1 MRSSV
6 FWPANAGDMDVLTVL
21 LVAALP
27 VHCLIV
33 LALAVVLRSVV
44 AVVAP
49 CMPMDTRVFF
59 TPPCR
64 GDDIHVC
71 FSVDLSLTCVPPSS
85 LFHFFVSLR
94 LHSSGLASVL
104 LGSALVIASYPT

>member
-33 LALAVVLRSVV
+33 LALAVVLHSVV

-49 CMPMDTRVFF
+49 V
-59 TPPCR
+59 CR
-64 GDDIHVC
+64 W
-71 FSVDLSLTCVPPSS
+71 T
-85 LFHFFVSLR
+85 
-94 LHSSGLASVL
+94 
-104 LGSALVIASYPT
+104 